1 MNNRNIKSSRKY
13 FYFLLLLIP
22 CLIANPQPKNGLI
35 ESLSVGYNH
44 ITSSCTIF
52 TAAIGDT
59 VYFGNNEDYKLENAY
74 LWYMPNQTIYGRFGS
89 PFEMYGSVFL
99 GFDNNDYPDVDTW
112 EQGGMNEHGLCF
124 DANGLPDRDL
134 HMSGLFPITTH
145 ALAQVLWDCKNV
157 TEVIAWYQTHRWFTM
172 GGQIHYADSTGEAV
186 VVSANATGHWAFAR
200 KNSTY
205 LVSTNFNLADFDGH
219 YPCNRYTTATQMLGE
234 ITTEND
240 LTVSACANILYE
252 VHQEGEYATKYSNIF
267 DTVNLDIYFNHGE
280 KYSEQTK
287 INLMERLSDDDSF
300 EQKNSFMG
308 IYGAN
313 GHVLVKTEK
322 IDTLVE
328 KVGINISIGVAIFVI
343 SNVII
348 NYIIVKKKK
357 K

>member
-22 CLIANPQPKNGLI
+22 CL
-35 ESLSVGYNH
+35 
-44 ITSSCTIF
+44 
-52 TAAIGDT
+52 
-59 VYFGNNEDYKLENAY
+59 ENAY
-74 LWYMPNQTIYGRFGS
+74 LWYMPNQTIYGSFGT

-134 HMSGLFPITTH
+134 HMGGLFPITPH
-145 ALAQVLWDCKNV
+145 ALAQVLWECKNV
-157 TEVIAWYQTHRWFTM
+157 TEVIAWYQNHRWFTM
-172 GGQIHYADSTGEAV
+172 GGQIHYADSTGDAV
-186 VVSANATGHWAFAR
+186 VVSADATGYWSFAR
-200 KNSTY
+200 KNTTY

-219 YPCNRYTTATQMLGE
+219 YPCNRYDTATQMLSE

-252 VHQEGEYATKYSNIF
+252 VHQDGEYATKYSNIF
-267 DTVNLDIYFNHGE
+267 DTVNLDIYFNYGTE
-280 KYSEQTK
+280 YSEQQK
-287 INLMERLSDDDSF
+287 INLLDRLADESSF
-300 EQKNSFMG
+300 NEVSSFMG

-322 IDTLVE
+322 ISKILGTNPA
-328 KVGINISIGVAIFVI
+328 GISIGKGAVI
-343 SNVII
+343 LVIVNSI
-348 NYIIVKKKK
+348 IIYIVIRKRKH
-357 K
+357 